1 MVIHEVFVIVLAIEM
16 INKALKIGLRND
28 FSVLVAVCAC
38 GLGFFYS
45 VFNFVGLLFEIF
57 YIVNQQVLF

>member
-28 FSVLVAVCAC
+28 FIVLVAVCAC
-38 GLGFFYS
+38 SLGFFIRC
-45 VFNFVGLLFEIF
+45 LIL
-57 YIVNQQVLF
+57 